1 MEQLSPIGKA
11 LSDAAARVCGGADAP
26 LLHTIGVC
34 ARGDIAQ
41 FERAVVQPSWWYTA
55 QCYEEGKKGPSHRR
69 PFVLVEDA
77 PSSHAAVV
85 VAVPMEV
92 EEEAGQDEE
101 ADDEV
106 GVDIG
111 AVETVPPP
119 HTVAERDSTSPALSG
134 KTLTEY
140 IGERLAAVLDQLLL
154 PELDDDDAERQQRQQ
169 QQHVKLVL
177 HRGSKALLLFH
188 VMLER
193 QPDQALYAYVTVVLE
208 EKKQILEAYNVY
220 EQDLAPQFAE
230 LNRNLTRD
238 AHHFQLTSAMK
249 ASGSRSIAA
258 LEDAKYDE
266 IQAENKRLRE
276 AVDELQKSMLKLHR
290 RCEELQDVHRSFAYV
305 AAAAASSS

>member
-1 MEQLSPIGKA
+1 MELSPIGKA

-55 QCYEEGKKGPSHRR
+55 QGYEEGKKAPSHRR

-77 PSSHAAVV
+77 PSSPHAVV

-92 EEEAGQDEE
+92 DEEEGAGQE
-101 ADDEV
+101 ADDEEV
-106 GVDIG
+106 GIHSG

-119 HTVAERDSTSPALSG
+119 HTVEERDSTSAALSG
-134 KTLTEY
+134 ETLTRY
-140 IGERLAAVLDQLLL
+140 IGKRLAAVLDQLLL

-208 EKKQILEAYNVY
+208 EKKEVLELYNVY

-230 LNRNLTRD
+230 LKRNLTRD

-249 ASGSRSIAA
+249 ASGSPSIAL
-258 LEDAKYDE
+258 LEGAKYDE
-266 IQAENKRLRE
+266 IQAENKRLRV
-276 AVDELQKSMLKLHR
+276 AVDELQKSMQELHR

-305 AAAAASSS
+305 AASVAARS